1 MKGRKFGVGALLF
14 VFLLALLALGGCGG
28 APHNTPGATP
38 NPSPNPQPQVG
49 VLDGWKGTWKGF
61 YGSM

>member
-28 APHNTPGATP
+28 SSHDT
-38 NPSPNPQPQVG
+38 SG
-49 VLDGWKGTWKGF
+49 VLKNWEGE
-61 YGSM
+61 